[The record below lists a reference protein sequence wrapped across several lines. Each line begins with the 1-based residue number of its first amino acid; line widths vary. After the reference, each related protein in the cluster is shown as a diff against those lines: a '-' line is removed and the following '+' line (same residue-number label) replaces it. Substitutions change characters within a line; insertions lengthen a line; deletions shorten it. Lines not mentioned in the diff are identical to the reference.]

1 MKRVFSQSL
10 FSAVAAASL
19 FIGLLTGSALGAT
32 DFYSSAPGAGSPDTL
47 DDVWQSLFNGWG
59 LIASGDEDKDGCS
72 NYVESMA
79 GTDPRNPGD
88 CIKVGNMV
96 ITAGNI
102 LFTFKAEAG
111 KKYRVMSDSNPG
123 GNFATVVSHLEPLN
137 GATWFVP
144 TADSPSQVI
153 KVAKAAGTRMFY
165 RLEVTDVDTDN
176 DGVSDWAE
184 RETGTNPDVG
194 TSPTNA
200 SGGVATDGAVMAS
213 LLSLT
218 AAETSTVGYESVDRS
233 AAVQVSAPAKIALTR
248 SVGTMP
254 LNNIPIQGVV
264 PAPLTAAK
272 GGATAADVVTTNLI
286 SIPAGQGV
294 TGSPF
299 LADVMPAQDGG
310 GASPVDEV
318 PERAM
323 ITLGLPGLPLAKGPS
338 AAVTISDADPTNVN
352 NNELYVAFLGREAGS
367 ATTASGVATAIVK
380 GDHTSATIGLTFSS
394 LSSAQNTA
402 YIRYGEPNNEN
413 NILQLPLGQVSGR
426 PWNLVAASI
435 VTSDQA
441 MLDALRTGNVS
452 VMISTSL
459 FSTKEIFGYFN
470 RANGST
476 TFNPARPDLVQ
487 PTIGSLTPAEV
498 KRDVF
503 RFLGQCTFGVTT
515 ALYTEINNL
524 IIAAGGAGGEVPSGT
539 TTSEQLLA
547 GYTAWIDR
555 QMDQA
560 QTPSPSYRTLVMSAD
575 NEEFALRGSK
585 PIWAGNDPQFAGQSF
600 GTSYDAMGNLTNPM
614 TTTTNGTF
622 NNNHPFHNNR
632 RREWW
637 TLVVNSRDQ
646 MRQRMAAALQEIVVI
661 SENDQT
667 VQDRHYGTANYWD
680 MLAQNAFGS
689 YRTILGNVTYSPM
702 MGIYLSHIRNRARYV
717 SGGVEIFPDENYARE
732 IMQLFSIGL
741 VQRHPDG
748 SLILDGDGLLLPTYD
763 QTDITELARVMT
775 GFCTGARHANATV
788 MRFSTNGNTMAPSTA
803 RVSPQIEI
811 QGLNFVNFT
820 EGGNEGWWQAG
831 YLYPM
836 KVLGRAAGV
845 TYHDFNPYVD
855 ANDNVSTTV
864 SKVLFAGKRGE
875 TELPLVNI
883 NGLSDVATHVEAEK
897 EIGLALDAIANHPN
911 TPVFVSRLLIQR
923 LTSSNPSPGY
933 LYRVAQA
940 YANSSGNLGTT
951 LKAILLDYEARSLV
965 LADSRPGTG
974 RVKEPLVHYTEML
987 RGLKAYSNAP
997 ISNLN
1002 QMSLNYSTTDSP
1014 LNTPYPSS
1022 ELNKFPAGASRL
1034 RMPDLTTTIGQSPQ
1048 KAPSVFN
1055 WFLPDYVPPGN
1066 LAAAGLFAPEIQIDT
1081 ESILVNRVNRLYSS
1095 AWMGI
1100 TGATPGLGLDD
1111 YVSNAGNSAPELLTN
1126 VTTLTF
1132 TAANWNTPQTVTVAG
1147 YDDFDAEGTHSSSL
1161 FHTTASTDAN
1171 YNNLN
1176 SAPVNFSIADNE
1188 TSMGKLVSIVQ
1199 SGGNTAVGEGG
1210 VTDTYTVV
1218 LTAPPT
1224 ADVTVTPDVRSAFYT
1239 TGAPAVITDAAVTPS
1254 TLTFTSAN
1262 WDVPQTVT
1270 VSATEDAV
1278 VNAFLTGAAPLNTR
1292 VAIIRHNISSAD
1304 AEYHGELVS
1313 DIVVPITDNDGTTR
1327 LVVTENGVSG
1337 NGGAN
1342 GVSVVSEG
1350 TTSNTDSFTVGL
1362 AQGSAPTANVVVT
1375 LGFDSTRFTL
1385 SGTGLTSVTTG
1396 ASATSTLTFTPAT
1409 YTTAVTITITSVDD
1423 SVRQGVQF
1431 IPITFAT
1438 ASTDGNYNALAT
1450 PTLQVRVNDNDSDT
1464 VNGFTLIAYGGSSNI
1479 RAVEGGMTSQYLV
1492 CLNKAPTGDVTATWI
1507 GSSGDVSGI
1516 GNPVFTAANW
1526 YIPQSVTVAGNN
1538 DIFVEPTRASPI
1550 RYTFAGG
1557 GYDSTANNPPA
1568 YNFVCTIGDDDLNSS
1583 AGVVLT
1589 ESGGNTAV
1597 NEAGPTNDT
1606 FTIALSGQPTS
1617 NVVFSLVAPSSQL
1630 NLSASTLTFTPGN
1643 WSAAQTVTVTAVDDS
1658 VIDGPHSAGIVITAV
1673 SADTR
1678 YTNSPVADVGVA
1690 ITDNDTGPA
1699 IVLAAT
1705 GGNTTVTEGGAT
1717 DTINVSLAGPAAPV
1731 SNVVVNL
1738 MSSSQLS
1745 YSPAT
1750 ITFTTANWNT
1760 PVSVTVTAVNDTWP
1774 EPITNDSVLAA
1785 TAAGSAAGFTNLNA
1799 SLPVVIL
1806 DNDDMNNGAP
1816 GVGVQI
1822 VASNNATR
1830 VIEGVMTDS
1839 IEVAL
1844 RRAPIADVTLTATF
1858 GSANQLTVDK
1868 PTLIFTPSNWNI
1880 PQTVTVTPI
1889 DDAIAEGAHS
1899 STVVYTSNVSGNFSA
1914 SDTAN
1919 VTCSIG
1925 DNEAS
1930 RPAVYVSTTSG
1941 TITEGG
1947 AGLVYNVYLGTTPSV
1962 GTSVVVTPSAFLNV
1976 LNGVTNTTQLTFTP
1990 ATVTFTNA
1998 DLAGTLKAITIT
2010 GTSNALAEPTQV
2022 LTVQNATTI
2031 SGTADI
2037 NYNGMVAPDITV
2049 TVNDDDSTAN
2059 RIAVTQSGSNTV
2071 ITEDAGTDTIDVSLV
2086 GPSNPASAVSVT
2098 LTSTGQTLFSN
2109 GGAPSAS
2116 LTLSFTAVNAA
2127 QTVTLTPVA
2136 DFLTEGVTTDTITL
2150 TTPSSAAAGFVS
2162 LSMTQVL
2169 RILDNDDII
2178 TNVIT
2183 VAQTNTNTRVIEGG
2197 MTDTIEVHLR
2207 RQPTGTVTLTPNFTN
2222 AGQMTL
2228 SPNTLTFNA
2237 NDWATPKVVTVT
2249 ATDDAVIEG
2258 AHSSNLFYSASG
2270 SGYVN
2275 TDISTAFTISIG
2287 DNEAANPAVTITP
2300 VSGSV
2305 TEGGSTFIYTVGL
2318 AASPLTGATVR
2329 VTPSAFFNNA
2339 TSTGQISFN
2348 PTSLDFTQAAGATVW
2363 NRATSNTITVTAT
2376 DDTTAEAL
2384 MNMIVANTVTIQ
2396 AGTDARYNGTI
2407 APDIALAVNDNE
2419 TSRLVGT
2426 TTGQLFGTN
2435 YVVVAEDAGTDTLQV
2450 RLTGPAPAA
2459 GSPVTVSVARAG
2471 TQVQFAFA
2479 DGSTSTS
2486 AQTLTFTDTNH
2497 TVPQT
2502 LTVMSAADTTVEGV
2516 HTDTINIT
2524 TNASQPAP
2532 YTSLSTAIPVRII
2545 DNDDQ
2550 ARSLISVY
2558 QSGNVTKVVEGGF
2571 TDSYSVILRRA
2582 PSADVVLSASYN
2594 PSQITLSATDLT
2606 FTPAN
2611 WNVPQV
2617 ITVTAVDDSDIENVH
2632 TSSVNYVSSSA
2643 GGYLLTDLA
2652 SVTVAIGD
2660 NDVKGTA
2667 MVNLVESDGFTRL
2680 GENSTNTDT
2689 YTLVLGSKPTGNVTI
2704 TPQAHNPLT
2713 GITGTNLVT
2722 FSAPLVFTPV
2732 NWNTPQTVTVT
2743 LTNDA
2748 TNNNN
2753 RFVFIGHRISTTD
2766 TNYATFSI
2774 PSVNAI
2780 LGDDDETTNAVY
2792 VLNTGGSTVMYES
2805 GASNSDQ
2812 VYVMLRKKP
2821 TATVTVTPTLNT
2833 SSQVTF
2839 SPATL
2844 SFTTA
2849 NWNLPQLLTLTAVND
2864 AVVEG
2869 IPATYTLTCTP
2880 NVAGGY
2886 VATNTGTLAGI
2897 SIYDVSSRLVIS
2909 QPTTAVSEG
2918 GTATYTVALSGAPT
2932 ADVTVTI
2939 VSQKH
2944 ARPNGYLAQQF
2955 GYFANDL
2962 PNSTQ
2967 QRDNMLFDW
2976 TELSATYTTAYQAA
2990 RGAATETTTNAPTFH
3005 LAGTKAVIDQ
3015 LDLWWCGGRMKAKWP
3030 DGTAAT
3036 VPPTNQRQPIID
3048 AILNAYATTT
3058 LSNQG
3063 TTFTDQVRDRCRY
3076 AAFLVSVA
3084 PAAITAH

>member
-1 MKRVFSQSL
+1 MIRAFLQSL
-10 FSAVAAASL
+10 GAPIL
-19 FIGLLTGSALGAT
+19 TMGLVFGLMPMQQAGAAT
-32 DFYSSAPGAGSPDTL
+32 DYFSTAPGVGSPDTL
-47 DDVWQSLFNGWG
+47 DDVWQALYNGWG
-59 LIASGDEDKDGCS
+59 LSAAADEDKDGCS
-72 NYVESMA
+72 NYVESVA
-79 GTDPRNPGD
+79 ATDPRNASD

-111 KKYRVMSDSNPG
+111 KQYRVLSDASPG
-123 GNFATVVSHLEPLN
+123 GAFTTVVSHIEPVSGMTL
-137 GATWFVP
+137 FVP
-144 TADSPSQVI
+144 SADNVAQVI
-153 KVAKAAGTRMFY
+153 KVAKAVGTRMFY

-184 RETGTNPDVG
+184 RKTGTNPAVG
-194 TSPTNA
+194 TSPGNA
-200 SGGVATDGAVMAS
+200 SGGTAADGAVMAS

-218 AAETSTVGYESVDRS
+218 AAETTTVGYEAVDRS
-233 AAVQVSAPAKIALTR
+233 AAVPVSAPAKIALVRT
-248 SVGTMP
+248 VGTMA

-272 GGATAADVVTTNLI
+272 GAATAADVVTSSLI

-294 TGSPF
+294 VGSPF
-299 LADVMPAQDGG
+299 LANVMPVNDGG
-310 GASPVDEV
+310 GASPVEEV

-323 ITLGLPGLPLAKGPS
+323 ITLGLPGLPAAKGPS
-338 AAVTISDADPTNVN
+338 AAITVADADPTNGN
-352 NNELYVAFLGREAGS
+352 NNELYVAFLGRESGA

-380 GDHTSATIGLTFSS
+380 GDHTSASIGLTFSS

-426 PWNLVAASI
+426 PWNVVAASI

-487 PTIGSLTPAEV
+487 PAIGSLTPVEV

-503 RFLGQCTFGVTT
+503 RFLGQCTFGATT

-524 IIAAGGAGGEVPSGT
+524 IIAAGGAGGELTSGT
-539 TTSEQLLA
+539 TTSAQLLA
-547 GYTAWIDR
+547 GYTAWIDK
-555 QMDQA
+555 QMDLA
-560 QTPSPSYRTLVMSAD
+560 QTPSPNYRTLVMSAD
-575 NEEFALRGSK
+575 NEEFAMRGSK
-585 PIWAGNDPQFAGQSF
+585 PLWAGNDPQFAGQSF
-600 GTSYDAMGNLTNPM
+600 TASYDAMGNLTNPM

-637 TLVVNSRDQ
+637 TMVVNSRDQ

-661 SENDQT
+661 SENDST

-689 YRTILGNVTYSPM
+689 YRTILGNVTFSPM
-702 MGIYLSHIRNRARYV
+702 MGVYLSHIRNRARYV

-775 GFCTGARHANATV
+775 GFCTGARHASATV
-788 MRFSTNGNTMAPSTA
+788 MRLSGNGNAMAPTSV

-811 QGLNFVNFT
+811 QGVNFINFT

-831 YLYPM
+831 YLFPM
-836 KVLGRAAGV
+836 KVLGRANGV

-855 ANDNVSTTV
+855 SLSNVSTSV

-897 EIGLALDAIANHPN
+897 EIGLALDAISNHPN
-911 TPVFVSRLLIQR
+911 TSVFVSRLLIQR

-940 YANSSGNLGTT
+940 YANSGGNLGTT

-965 LADSRPGTG
+965 LADSRPGTS
-974 RVKEPLVHYTEML
+974 RVKEPLMHYTEML

-1002 QMSLNYSTTDSP
+1002 QMTLGYSMTDSP
-1014 LNTPYPSS
+1014 LNTPYPTS

-1034 RMPDLTTTIGQSPQ
+1034 RMSDLTTTIGQSPQ

-1081 ESILVNRVNRLYSS
+1081 ETILVNRVNRMYAS

-1100 TGATPGLGLDD
+1100 TGATPGQGLDD
-1111 YVSNAGNSAPELLTN
+1111 FVSNAGNSAPELLTD

-1132 TAANWNTPQTVTVAG
+1132 TAANWNTPQTVTVTG

-1161 FHTTASTDAN
+1161 FHTTASSDAN
-1171 YNNLN
+1171 YNNLTA
-1176 SAPVNFSIADNE
+1176 APVSFTIADNE

-1199 SGGNTAVGEGG
+1199 SGGNTAVAEGG

-1218 LTAPPT
+1218 LTAAPS

-1239 TGAPAVITDAAVTPS
+1239 TAAPAVITDVAVSPS
-1254 TLTFTSAN
+1254 VLTFTSAN
-1262 WDVPQTVT
+1262 WNVPQTVT

-1278 VNAFLTGAAPLNTR
+1278 VNAFLTGAAPLNNR
-1292 VAIIRHNISSAD
+1292 AAIIRHNISSTDAD
-1304 AEYHGELVS
+1304 YQGELVS

-1327 LVVTENGVSG
+1327 LIVAETSATG

-1350 TTSNTDSFTVGL
+1350 TTSNTDTFSVGL
-1362 AQGSAPTANVVVT
+1362 AQGAAPTANVVVT

-1385 SGTGLTSVTTG
+1385 AGTGLTSVTTG
-1396 ASATSTLTFTPAT
+1396 ATATSTLTFAPAT

-1423 SVRQGVQF
+1423 STRQGVQF
-1431 IPITFAT
+1431 LPITFTT
-1438 ASTDGNYNALAT
+1438 ASTDASYNNLAT
-1450 PTLQVRVNDNDSDT
+1450 PTLRVRVNDNDSDT
-1464 VNGFTLIAYGGSSNI
+1464 VNGFTFIPYGGSNNI

-1507 GSSGDVSGI
+1507 GSSGDVAGI
-1516 GNPVFTAANW
+1516 GSPVFTTSNW
-1526 YIPQSVTVAGNN
+1526 YIPQAVTVSGNN

-1557 GYDSTANNPPA
+1557 GYDSTASNPPA
-1568 YNFVCTIGDDDLNSS
+1568 FNFVCTIGDDDLNSS
-1583 AGVVLT
+1583 AGVTLT
-1589 ESGGNTAV
+1589 ESSGSTAV
-1597 NEAGPTNDT
+1597 SEAGPTSDS
-1606 FTIALSGQPTS
+1606 FTIVLSGQPTS
-1617 NVVFSLVAPSSQL
+1617 NVVFTLAAPAAQL
-1630 NLSASTLTFTPGN
+1630 SLSAPTLTFTPGN
-1643 WSAAQTVTVTAVDDS
+1643 WSTAQTVTVTAVDDS
-1658 VIDGPHSAGIVITAV
+1658 VIDGTHSATIVITTA

-1678 YTNSPVADVGVA
+1678 YNNSPVADVVVT

-1717 DTINVSLAGPAAPV
+1717 DTVNVSLSAAPAA
-1731 SNVVVNL
+1731 NVVVNL
-1738 MSSSQLS
+1738 VGTTQLS
-1745 YSPAT
+1745 YSPST

-1760 PVSVTVTAVNDTWP
+1760 PVPVTVTAVDDAWP

-1785 TAAGSAAGFTNLNA
+1785 TAAGSPAGFTNLTA
-1799 SLPVVIL
+1799 TLPVVLL
-1806 DNDDMNNGAP
+1806 DNDDMNNGGP
-1816 GVGVQI
+1816 GIGVQI
-1822 VASNNATR
+1822 VVSNGATR
-1830 VIEGVMTDS
+1830 VIEGGMTDS
-1839 IEVAL
+1839 FEVAL

-1858 GSANQLTVDK
+1858 GTLNQLTVDK
-1868 PTLIFTPSNWNI
+1868 PTLTFTPSNWNI
-1880 PQTVTVTPI
+1880 PQTVAITPV
-1889 DDAIAEGAHS
+1889 DDAITEGAHS
-1899 STVVYTSNVSGNFSA
+1899 STVVYTSNVSGNFNA
-1914 SDTAN
+1914 TDTASI
-1919 VTCSIG
+1919 TCSIG

-1947 AGLVYNVYLGTTPSV
+1947 AGLVYNVSLGTTPPV
-1962 GTSVVVTPSAFLNV
+1962 GTSVVVTPTAFLNG
-1976 LNGVTNTTQLTFTP
+1976 LNGLSNTTQLTFAPT
-1990 ATVTFTNA
+1990 TVTFTNA
-1998 DLAGTLKAITIT
+1998 DTAGTTKAITIT
-2010 GTSNALAEPTQV
+2010 GTSNTTAEPTQV
-2022 LTVQNATTI
+2022 LTVQNATSV

-2037 NYNGMVAPDITV
+2037 NYSGMVAPDITV

-2059 RIAVTQSGSNTV
+2059 RIAVTESGSNTI
-2071 ITEDAGTDTIDVSLV
+2071 ITEDSGTDTIDVSLV

-2098 LTSTGQTLFSN
+2098 LTSTGQMLFSN
-2109 GGAPSAS
+2109 GGAPAAS

-2127 QTVTLTPVA
+2127 QTISLTPVA
-2136 DFLTEGVTTDTITL
+2136 DFISEGVTTDTITL
-2150 TTPSSAAAGFVS
+2150 TTPSAGAAGFLS
-2162 LSMTQVL
+2162 LSMTQLV

-2178 TNVIT
+2178 TNALSVS
-2183 VAQTNTNTRVIEGG
+2183 QTNTNTRVIEGG
-2197 MTDTIEVHLR
+2197 MTDTLEVILR
-2207 RQPTGTVTLTPNFTN
+2207 RQPTGTVTLTPNFPS
-2222 AGQMTL
+2222 AGQITL
-2228 SPNTLTFNA
+2228 TPSTLTFTP

-2249 ATDDAVIEG
+2249 ATDDAVVEG
-2258 AHSSNLFYSASG
+2258 AHSTNLFYSASG
-2270 SGYVN
+2270 GGYVN
-2275 TDISTAFTISIG
+2275 TDISTPFTLSIG

-2305 TEGGSTFIYTVGL
+2305 TEGGSTFVYTVGL

-2339 TSTGQISFN
+2339 ASTGQITFS
-2348 PTSLDFTQAAGATVW
+2348 PSSLDFTQAAGASVW

-2376 DDTTAEAL
+2376 DDTVAEAL
-2384 MNMIVANTVTIQ
+2384 MNLIVANTVTTQ
-2396 AGTDARYNGTI
+2396 SGTDARYNGTI

-2419 TSRLVGT
+2419 TARLVGT

-2435 YVVVAEDAGTDTLQV
+2435 YVVVTEDAGTDTLQV

-2471 TQVQFAFA
+2471 SQVQFAFA

-2486 AQTLTFTDTNH
+2486 AQTLTFTDADH

-2502 LTVMSAADTTVEGV
+2502 LTIMSVADTTFEGV

-2545 DNDDQ
+2545 DSDDM

-2558 QSGNVTKVVEGGF
+2558 QTGNVTKVVEGGV

-2582 PSADVVLSASYN
+2582 PTANVVLTASYN
-2594 PSQITLSATDLT
+2594 PSQVSLSATDLT
-2606 FTPAN
+2606 FTPTN
-2611 WNVPQV
+2611 WNMPQV
-2617 ITVTAVDDSDIENVH
+2617 VTVTAMDDSDIENVH
-2632 TSSVNYVSSSA
+2632 TSAINYVSSST
-2643 GGYLLTDLA
+2643 GGYLVTDLA

-2660 NDVKGTA
+2660 NDAKGTA
-2667 MVNLVESDGFTRL
+2667 LVNVVESGGFTRL
-2680 GENSTNTDT
+2680 GEGSTNTDT
-2689 YTLVLGSKPTGNVTI
+2689 YTIALGFKPTANVTI

-2713 GITGTNLVT
+2713 GITGSNVVT

-2743 LTNDA
+2743 LANDA

-2753 RFVFIGHRISTTD
+2753 RFVFIGHRITTTD
-2766 TNYATFSI
+2766 TAYATVSI

-2780 LGDDDETTNAVY
+2780 IGDDDETTNAVY
-2792 VLNTGGSTVMYES
+2792 VLNTGGSTVLYES
-2805 GASNSDQ
+2805 GAPNSDQ

-2833 SSQVTF
+2833 VSQVTF

-2844 SFTTA
+2844 SFTTTD
-2849 NWNLPQLLTLTAVND
+2849 WNLPQLLTLTAVND
-2864 AVVEG
+2864 AVADG
-2869 IPATYTLTCTP
+2869 NPATYTLTCTP
-2880 NVAGGY
+2880 NAAGGY
-2886 VATNTGTLAGI
+2886 AVGNTGTLANI
-2897 SIYDVSSRLVIS
+2897 SIYDVSNRLVIS
-2909 QPTTAVSEG
+2909 QPTTSVSEG

-2939 VSQKH
+2939 VTQKH

-2962 PNSTQ
+2962 PSSSQ

-2976 TELSATYTTAYQAA
+2976 SELSATYTAAYLAAKGATA
-2990 RGAATETTTNAPTFH
+2990 ETTTNAPTFH
-3005 LAGTKAVIDQ
+3005 LAGTKAMIDQ

-3058 LSNQG
+3058 FSTAG